1 MTTAIITIDQQITQ
15 AVAEFSEPELSIKDM
30 NREFMALTLAT
41 HPVSIITDA
50 RKRVKQLR
58 LKIEQR
64 RKELKEDSLR
74 YGKAIDSRAKELA
87 MLIAPVEAHLER
99 QEEIHEA
106 EKARQKAEKEAARRV
121 KLNHRINVLTNIEA
135 PIDVALIEIISDEQ
149 FDEMVAAE
157 TVRTQERK
165 AKQEAERIERE
176 RQEAERKA
184 EQQRQAAELRAERER
199 IEIERAELRQQQE
212 RLDADRLAREAKE
225 ARRITEDNRLKA
237 EAESRAKAE
246 RLKPILEQY
255 DGFTSQLASHL
266 QMQADAAGNPTWSII
281 LVASVQSAIQSCRE
295 KITQ

>member
-1 MTTAIITIDQQITQ
+1 M
-15 AVAEFSEPELSIKDM
+15 SM
-30 NREFMALTLAT
+30 TLAT
-41 HPVSIITDA
+41 HSVSVITDS

-58 LKIEQR
+58 LKIENR

-87 MLIAPVEAHLER
+87 NLIAPIEAHLEQ

-106 EKARQKAEKEAARRV
+106 EKARQKAEKEAARRAV
-121 KLNHRINVLTNIEA
+121 LNQRINVLTNVGA
-135 PIDVALIEIISDEQ
+135 PVDVAAVEAMSDER
-149 FDEMVAAE
+149 FAELVAAE
-157 TVRTQERK
+157 TVKAQERQ
-165 AKQEAERIERE
+165 AQQEAERIERDRIESE
-176 RQEAERKA
+176 RQA

-212 RLDADRLAREAKE
+212 RMESERLDREAKE
-225 ARRITEDNRLKA
+225 ARRIAEDNRLKA

-255 DGFTSQLASHL
+255 DGFTSQLVSHL
-266 QMQADAAGNPTWSII
+266 QMQADVAGNPTWSII

-295 KITQ
+295 KINS